1 MAGKSYDYKHPSGQG
16 GGGRAR
22 SKDPTD
28 DYSCKIRIDVKVQS
42 KPLFHVA
49 NFVLHDTTAI
59 SISQKGA
66 ITQEPA
72 DAYNST
78 ISCIVPVVWQTSMPF
93 EDERR
98 SGYGLLGG
106 TLTVFCLCALR
117 RLGSACSSAQFGKKP
132 LLHAQKRS
140 LGSFAADR
148 ALYLC
153 MLFYIWFDHKTNYHC
168 HKRTFETY
176 FHALLFSDE
185 LRLKF

>member
-1 MAGKSYDYKHPSGQG
+1 MAGKSYDCKHPSGQG
-16 GGGRAR
+16 GCGRAR
-22 SKDPTD
+22 SKDPAD
-28 DYSCKIRIDVKVQS
+28 DYWRQGTEQAIISCCQ
-42 KPLFHVA
+42 LCVA
-49 NFVLHDTTAI
+49 WHYGNKHLPG
-59 SISQKGA
+59 GA

-78 ISCIVPVVWQTSMPF
+78 ISGIVPVVWKTSMSF

-98 SGYGLLGG
+98 NGYALLGG

-153 MLFYIWFDHKTNYHC
+153 MLCYIWFDHKTNYHG